1 MDTTSGKKVQVEF
14 KDMLVE
20 CPRYKGAPLYI
31 SVSECEQCQAHLG
44 LEKVTQLRGVD
55 IYDIL
60 CGIPVRRRVMHLVQE
75 KPDIRPKKMFS
86 PKSRLESWIEN
97 IGSKVRG

>member
-1 MDTTSGKKVQVEF
+1 MDSISGEKVQVEF

-20 CPRYKGAPLYI
+20 CPRYKGAPFYI
-31 SVSECEQCQAHLG
+31 SVSECERCPSHLG

-55 IYDIL
+55 IYDIR
-60 CGIPVRRRVMHLVQE
+60 CGIPVRRRAMHLVQE
-75 KPDIRPKKMFS
+75 KPDIEPKKMFS
-86 PKSRLESWIEN
+86 GKSWLESWIEN